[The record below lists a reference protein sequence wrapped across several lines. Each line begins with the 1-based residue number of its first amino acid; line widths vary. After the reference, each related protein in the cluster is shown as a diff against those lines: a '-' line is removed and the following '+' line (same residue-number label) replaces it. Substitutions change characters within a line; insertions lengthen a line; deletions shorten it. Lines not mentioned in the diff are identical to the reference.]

1 MNPRVGS
8 TVSQELF
15 VFHKCAL
22 LQYVHCTTLTEAFLR
37 PPGTSTIC
45 TDCLNDAPFSPL
57 FSLLFLSSTLLLF
70 LLFSFVCPSSFAVR
84 PVQSS
89 DLSAVEK
96 LVGGLEGGEGV
107 IADVKRYM
115 EARRDFLGEGATP
128 LSAVVAECAQQVVG
142 VAILRQEEVST
153 GSVHW

>member
-1 MNPRVGS
+1 MP
-8 TVSQELF
+8 
-15 VFHKCAL
+15 H
-22 LQYVHCTTLTEAFLR
+22 
-37 PPGTSTIC
+37 
-45 TDCLNDAPFSPL
+45 SPL
-57 FSLLFLSSTLLLF
+57 SFLSSFPPLTLSLF
-70 LLFSFVCPSSFAVR
+70 LLFSFVRPSSFAVR

-107 IADVKRYM
+107 IADVKRYV
-115 EARRDFLGEGATP
+115 EARRDLLGEGATP

>member
-37 PPGTSTIC
+37 LPGTSTIC

-57 FSLLFLSSTLLLF
+57 FSLLFPTSLLSPSS
-70 LLFSFVCPSSFAVR
+70 FSSVRPSSFAVR

-107 IADVKRYM
+107 IADVKRYV
-115 EARRDFLGEGATP
+115 EARRDLLGEGATP

-153 GSVHW
+153 ESVHW

>member
-1 MNPRVGS
+1 MNPRIGS

-37 PPGTSTIC
+37 LPGTSTMCNMEPLC
-45 TDCLNDAPFSPL
+45 TDLNDALSLFPTPLLSPP
-57 FSLLFLSSTLLLF
+57 SSSSVF
-70 LLFSFVCPSSFAVR
+70 PSSFAVR
-84 PVQSS
+84 PLQSS
-89 DLSAVEK
+89 DLSSVEK

-107 IADVKRYM
+107 IADVRRYV
-115 EARRDFLGEGATP
+115 EARRDPLGEGATP

-142 VAILRQEEVST
+142 VAIVRQEEVST